1 MIMLN
6 MPIRLAIAVTC
17 RWANSEATTKEWS
30 EQQYR
35 NIKRGIK
42 MTSKLFY
49 KSILSK
55 TIPIILA
62 LYFLL
67 NGLYL
72 KFVDEIMP
80 LNVYIGLTIS
90 IVLLVE
96 IIISFFRTLRVLHK
110 YQVKDEKRAKLYLK
124 YIPYFPTLFTT
135 LLFSFLLTMDK
146 SPNYRCLI
154 VYISAI
160 IATINFLF
168 SIILNL
174 KLNIF
179 SIIFEEEK

>member
-1 MIMLN
+1 
-6 MPIRLAIAVTC
+6 
-17 RWANSEATTKEWS
+17 
-30 EQQYR
+30 
-35 NIKRGIK
+35 

-55 TIPIILA
+55 TTPILLTLI
-62 LYFLL
+62 FLPG
-67 NGLYL
+67 GLYAI
-72 KFVDEIMP
+72 FVDETPYVIV
-80 LNVYIGLTIS
+80 NYIGLTIS
-90 IVLLVE
+90 IILIVE
-96 IIISFFRTLRVLHK
+96 IVISFFRTLRVLHK

-124 YIPYFPTLFTT
+124 HIPYFPTLFTN
-135 LLFSFLLTMDK
+135 LLFSFFLITYK
-146 SPNYRCLI
+146 STNYKCLI
-154 VYISAI
+154 VYISAM

>member
-1 MIMLN
+1 
-6 MPIRLAIAVTC
+6 
-17 RWANSEATTKEWS
+17 
-30 EQQYR
+30 
-35 NIKRGIK
+35 

-55 TIPIILA
+55 TTPILLTLI
-62 LYFLL
+62 FLPG
-67 NGLYL
+67 GLYAI
-72 KFVDEIMP
+72 FVDETPYVIV
-80 LNVYIGLTIS
+80 NYIGLTIS
-90 IVLLVE
+90 IILIVE
-96 IIISFFRTLRVLHK
+96 IVISFFRTLRVLHK

-124 YIPYFPTLFTT
+124 HIPYFPTLFTN
-135 LLFSFLLTMDK
+135 LLFSFFLITYK
-146 SPNYRCLI
+146 SPNYKCLI
-154 VYISAI
+154 VYISAM